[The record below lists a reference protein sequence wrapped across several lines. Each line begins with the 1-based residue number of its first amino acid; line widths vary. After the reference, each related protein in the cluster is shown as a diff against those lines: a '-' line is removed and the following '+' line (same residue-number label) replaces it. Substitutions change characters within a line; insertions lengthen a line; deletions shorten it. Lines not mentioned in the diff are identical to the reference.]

1 MRKYATMWY
10 KQNNSSRIVKP
21 LHIGILGFFL
31 MFMSIGGA
39 YAQNC
44 LQYHVEN
51 CRWADRTYL
60 YSRQSRSAGFKPGMS
75 SEFKIVVYAGEEY
88 YISISGHRKLGDIQM
103 RLKEDDELKT
113 ILYDNADFKFET
125 YFYFKNSTSRNLI
138 IEISTPLPDDPD
150 ENEKVYCLGVLIEF
164 RKNIENLDEDGNS
177 IGF

>member
-1 MRKYATMWY
+1 M
-10 KQNNSSRIVKP
+10 
-21 LHIGILGFFL
+21 GIFGFILMLLGTGDLF
-31 MFMSIGGA
+31 S
-39 YAQNC
+39 QNC

-103 RLKEDDELKT
+103 RLKEDDDLKT
-113 ILYDNADFKFET
+113 ILYDNADFNFET

-138 IEISTPLPDDPD
+138 IEISTPPPDDPD
-150 ENEKVYCLGVLIEF
+150 ENEMVYCLGVLIEF
-164 RKNIENLDEDGNS
+164 RKNIENRDEGGNHV
-177 IGF
+177 GF